1 MDAASGAT
9 QTCPARQQ
17 RGYWKENK
25 ATLQCLQ
32 KQNWLVLC
40 ALQNVLLSRIKK

>member
-32 KQNWLVLC
+32 KQNI
-40 ALQNVLLSRIKK
+40 RIVMNIRDSTAI